1 MSSFSTQ
8 SPVDG
13 GALPSVSATDPKS
26 LSAMLERARQAQ
38 SAWSE
43 LPLAAR
49 VKAIGRVKTRVLDRA
64 EALSALIHREVGKPE
79 VEAILGEVLPT
90 ADVIDYWNAN
100 LEEHLEP
107 IEVEIDPIAYPGKSG
122 VIERVARGVVAVI
135 MPWNFP
141 LALPFRAL
149 IPALLS
155 GNAVLFKP
163 SEVSPR
169 VGAEIVNLFDGL
181 LPDGLLQLVQ
191 GGGDVGA
198 ALCEAG
204 ADLVVFTGSV
214 ATGRKVARA
223 CAEALI
229 PCALEL
235 GGKDAAIVLKD
246 ANLARAANGVVW
258 GAMMNTGQNCG
269 AVERVYVERAIA
281 DEFVKKV
288 VEAAGSLVAGRD
300 FGPLTTKNQCDI
312 VKRQVDDAV
321 AKGAKVLL
329 GAKAGDDGYQFAM
342 TVIEVDNDDLPLMA
356 DETFG
361 PVLPIAIVATE
372 EEAIGRANASRYG
385 LTASIWTKDIKRAQK
400 IARKLRAGVIT
411 INNHSFTGALPG
423 APWTGVGES
432 GYGVTNSPFALD
444 ALTRPRFILEDRSG
458 AKRELWWFPYTPA
471 LRAIGLSFAVM
482 RSGSASIF
490 AKVRAVFS
498 LLGAFVKRWN

>member
-1 MSSFSTQ
+1 MSPFSTQ

-13 GALPSVSATDPKS
+13 STLPSVSATDLAS
-26 LSAMLERARQAQ
+26 LSAMLEKARQAQ
-38 SAWSE
+38 VSWSE
-43 LPLAAR
+43 LTLEAR
-49 VKAIGRVKTRVLDRA
+49 VKAISKVKSRVLDQA
-64 EALSALIHREVGKPE
+64 ETLSSLIHREVGKPD

-90 ADVIDYWNAN
+90 ADVIDYWSAN
-100 LEEHLEP
+100 MEEHLEP
-107 IEVEIDPIAYPGKSG
+107 IEVEIDPISYPGKSG

-163 SEVSPR
+163 SEISPR
-169 VGAEIVNLFDGL
+169 VGAEIVKLFDGL

-191 GGGDVGA
+191 GGGDAGA
-198 ALCEAG
+198 ALCKLG
-204 ADLVVFTGSV
+204 TDLVVFTGSV
-214 ATGRKVARA
+214 ATGRKVALA

-246 ANLARAANGVVW
+246 ANLDRAANGLVW
-258 GAMMNTGQNCG
+258 GAMMNAGQNCG
-269 AVERVYVERAIA
+269 AIERVYIERAIA
-281 DEFVKKV
+281 DELVKKI
-288 VEAAGSLVAGRD
+288 VEVAKALQVGRD
-300 FGPLTTKNQCDI
+300 VGPLTTKNQCDI

-321 AKGAKVLL
+321 ANGAKVLL
-329 GAKAGDDGYQFAM
+329 GAKPGDDGYQFAV
-342 TVIEVDNDDLPLMA
+342 TIVEVDNDEVALMA

-361 PVLPIAIVATE
+361 PVLPIAIVATA

-385 LTASIWTKDIKRAQK
+385 LTASIWTKDIKRAQA

-432 GYGVTNSPFALD
+432 GYGVTNSPFALE

-471 LRAIGLSFAVM
+471 LRTIGLSFAVM
-482 RSGSASIF
+482 RSGTSSLF
-490 AKVRAVFS
+490 SKLRAVFS